1 MDNEFKPALII
12 VDLQEDFCPPSG
24 ALAVAE
30 GRSIAPI
37 INDLLRLPFVK
48 KIATKDFHPPDHVSF
63 ASNHPEP
70 HNKPFT
76 SFVTIPN
83 PNNPNETHTSR
94 LWPIHCVQGTPGA
107 ELIPELDTPLVDLV
121 IEKGQDSRVEMY
133 SAFEAP
139 FRHPIVKEASSKLAQ
154 SLKEAGVTDVFVV
167 GLAMD
172 YCVQST
178 AIDAV
183 AEGFKTY
190 VISEA
195 TKAVDPSEQG
205 WRKTEK
211 ECDNAGVKFIAL
223 AGKEL
228 AKVRSMRR
236 CKY

>member
-12 VDLQEDFCPPSG
+12 VDLQEDFCPPNG

-76 SFVTIPN
+76 SFVTIAN

-107 ELIPELDTPLVDLV
+107 ELIPELDTSLVDLV
-121 IEKGQDSRVEMY
+121 IEKGQDPRVEMY

-154 SLKEAGVTDVFVV
+154 SLREAGVTDVFVV

-195 TKAVDPSEQG
+195 TKAVDPEQG
-205 WRKTEK
+205 WKKTEK

-223 AGKEL
+223 AGEKL
-228 AKVRSMRR
+228 AKVRSMQDV
-236 CKY
+236 